1 MLEHSKLYYFFF
13 ADFCRITINIL
24 ILIGFILFVILLHK
38 AFSKKKSHFN
48 LLFVVMINII
58 VCALLSIIGYIFNWK
73 IIDNNGGE
81 KKRILLFGNRDDFLC
96 RIQSIFLN
104 YFQTVRESLLTS
116 LTIIVFINYKAHNT
130 EKIQFKILIFS
141 FCYGIPVISN
151 IICFIFDGFG
161 DNDLFCFTK
170 DKGFGKAFGII
181 HYLYLLTL
189 LITNLALVLSII
201 IMDYRQGKEYED
213 WLIDD
218 EKASK
223 CRIIN
228 PSLKKIIGYPIA
240 QIVAL
245 IFPSI
250 YRIGNKVGTSTNWA
264 KIAAT
269 GNSFSV
275 ILYTIIY
282 FYSNKQV
289 LNEEIQDNEANEAN
303 RELSSAI

>member
-13 ADFCRITINIL
+13 SDFCRITVNIL

-38 AFSKKKSHFN
+38 AFSKKKSQFN
-48 LLFVVMINII
+48 LLFVVMINVII
-58 VCALLSIIGYIFNWK
+58 SALLSIIGYIFNWK
-73 IIDNNGGE
+73 IIDNNNE
-81 KKRILLFGNRDDFLC
+81 KKRILLFGNKDDFLC
-96 RIQSIFLN
+96 RIQSVFLN
-104 YFQTVRESLLTS
+104 YFQTARESLLTS
-116 LTIIVFINYKAHNT
+116 LTIIVFVNYKAHNV
-130 EKIQFKILIFS
+130 EKIQYKIIIFL
-141 FCYGIPVISN
+141 FCYGVPVISN

-201 IMDYRQGKEYED
+201 IMDYRQGKDYED

-223 CRIIN
+223 WRIIN

-264 KIAAT
+264 KIAAI

-282 FYSNKQV
+282 FYSNKKV
-289 LNEEIQDNEANEAN
+289 LNEEIQENEANK
-303 RELSSAI
+303 ELLSAS